1 MNFRFYVLLT
11 DAFTEKREWTDA
23 RALFAR
29 PGVPNPKP
37 PTRALWVGCGPVPPL
52 ECRATPDS

>member
-1 MNFRFYVLLT
+1 MLDSKVEKPRIDPMNFRFYVLLT

-37 PTRALWVGCGPVPPL
+37 TAS
-52 ECRATPDS
+52 A

>member
-1 MNFRFYVLLT
+1 MNVRFGILLADVL
-11 DAFTEKREWTDA
+11 TEKREWADT
-23 RALFAR
+23 RALSAR
-29 PGVPNPKP
+29 SGVPNPKP